1 MSGEGSPT
9 ISVDGTGLRIAVIAG
24 RWHEVVTNGLI
35 KGAHETIVA
44 SGADHTLFR
53 VSGAFEL
60 PVVAKAA
67 LKNGFDAVVC
77 LAVIVRGGTP
87 HFEYVSSAATDGL
100 TQVAI
105 KTGKPIGFGVLTV
118 DTNQQAL
125 DRAGLEGSQES
136 KGEEAALAALEAA
149 VLLRKIKAEGETMR
163 LVPGQKT

>member
-1 MSGEGSPT
+1 MSGAGAPEV
-9 ISVDGTGLRIAVIAG
+9 SVDATGLRVAVIAG
-24 RWHEVVTNGLI
+24 RWHDVITNGLI
-35 KGAHETIVA
+35 TGAHKTIMA

-105 KTGKPIGFGVLTV
+105 KTGKPVGFGVLTV
-118 DTNQQAL
+118 DTVAQGL
-125 DRAGLEGSQES
+125 DRAGLEGSSES
-136 KGEEAALAALEAA
+136 KGQEAALAALEAA
-149 VLLRKIKAEGETMR
+149 VLVKTINAEGKAMQ
-163 LVPGQKT
+163 LVPGKRQ

>member
-1 MSGEGSPT
+1 MSGAGAPT
-9 ISVDGTGLRIAVIAG
+9 VQVDGTGLRIAVIAG
-24 RWHEVVTNGLI
+24 RWHEVITNGLI
-35 KGAHETIVA
+35 AGAHETIVA

-67 LKNGFDAVVC
+67 LNNGFDAAVC
-77 LAVIVRGGTP
+77 LAVIIRGGTP

-105 KTGKPIGFGVLTV
+105 NTGKPIGFGVLTI
-118 DTNQQAL
+118 DTEAQGL
-125 DRAGLEGSQES
+125 DRAGLAGSTES

-149 VLLRKIKAEGETMR
+149 VLLRVIHAEDETTQR
-163 LVPGQKT
+163 VSGKRS

>member
-1 MSGEGSPT
+1 MSGAGAPT
-9 ISVDGTGLRIAVIAG
+9 ITVDATGLRVAVIAG
-24 RWHEVVTNGLI
+24 RWHETITNGLI

-118 DTNQQAL
+118 DTEQQGL

-149 VLLRKIKAEGETMR
+149 VLLRRIHTEGKTME
-163 LVPGQKT
+163 LVPGQRP